1 MARAMKLLLI
11 NPNIS
16 EGVTE
21 IMAAEVNG
29 FSLLDSAGESTP
41 RYEEAA
47 RVGRALNRHAD
58 LFGRPTWPPAPVGI
72 LINERSYQFCASMVQ
87 GGEHLAYSVRG
98 WHRLLPWPDV
108 PEGLARLKRRII
120 IAPLSN
126 GNVAL
131 LTNMAKHAGLPWD
144 VIFGADLFR
153 CYKPDP
159 ETYLGACRLLALPP
173 GDVMM
178 VAAHNYDLRSAAEL
192 GLQTGFVARPTEYGP
207 GQKTDLVA
215 KGDWTVV
222 AKDFVELA
230 EKLGA

>member
-1 MARAMKLLLI
+1 MPKALIFDTFGTVVDWRGSLIAEYSAWGKAKGLELDWTGFVDAWRGQYGAIKDKARQKGFQPLDELHREVLDALLA
-11 NPNIS
+11 
-16 EGVTE
+16 ERGVTTL
-21 IMAAEVNG
+21 
-29 FSLLDSAGESTP
+29 S
-41 RYEEAA
+41 EAD
-47 RVGRALNRHAD
+47 RDWLN
-58 LFGRPTWPPAPVGI
+58 
-72 LINERSYQFCASMVQ
+72 
-87 GGEHLAYSVRG
+87 RG
-98 WHRLLPWPDV
+98 WHRLLPWPDA
-108 PEGLARLKRRII
+108 PEGLARLKRRFI

-159 ETYLGACRLLALPP
+159 ETYLGACRLLSLPP
-173 GDVMM
+173 GEVMM
-178 VAAHNYDLRSAAEL
+178 VAAHNHDLRAAAEL
-192 GLQTGFVARPTEYGP
+192 GLQTGFVARTTEYGP

>member
-1 MARAMKLLLI
+1 MPKALLFDTFGTVVDWRGSLIAEYSAWGKAKGLELDWTGFVDAWRGQYGAIKDKAREKGFQPLDELHREVLDALLA
-11 NPNIS
+11 
-16 EGVTE
+16 ERGVTTL
-21 IMAAEVNG
+21 
-29 FSLLDSAGESTP
+29 S
-41 RYEEAA
+41 EAD
-47 RVGRALNRHAD
+47 RDWLNR
-58 LFGRPTWPPAPVGI
+58 
-72 LINERSYQFCASMVQ
+72 
-87 GGEHLAYSVRG
+87 GG
-98 WHRLLPWPDV
+98 HRLLPWPDA
-108 PEGLARLKRRII
+108 PEGLARLKRRFI

-173 GDVMM
+173 GEVMM

-207 GQKTDLVA
+207 G
-215 KGDWTVV
+215 
-222 AKDFVELA
+222 
-230 EKLGA
+230 

>member
-1 MARAMKLLLI
+1 MPKALIFDTFGTVVDWRGSLIAEYSAWGKAKGLDLDWTEFVDAWRGQYGAIKDKARQKGFQPLDELHREVLDALLA
-11 NPNIS
+11 
-16 EGVTE
+16 ERGVT
-21 IMAAEVNG
+21 AL
-29 FSLLDSAGESTP
+29 S
-41 RYEEAA
+41 EAD
-47 RVGRALNRHAD
+47 RDWMN
-58 LFGRPTWPPAPVGI
+58 
-72 LINERSYQFCASMVQ
+72 
-87 GGEHLAYSVRG
+87 RG
-98 WHRLLPWPDV
+98 WHRLLPWPDA
-108 PEGLARLKRRII
+108 PEGLARLKRRFI

-159 ETYLGACRLLALPP
+159 ETYLGACRLLGLPA

-178 VAAHNYDLRSAAEL
+178 VAAHNFDLRAAAEL